1 MKYIGVKEAAAKW
14 GLSDRRV
21 RLLCSEGKIEGA
33 CKLEWSWTLPE
44 DTPRP
49 SDGRSMRHLKNL
61 DMRLGTID
69 ITALDNMKKLYPI
82 TEDILEDEN
91 FKSICINNLETAL
104 ALESRKYHHN
114 QIVKVLSGLIAPSL
128 PLADHLLYI
137 NFRTALLRSFAD
149 KDPFNSRR
157 FTSVYGMLTHGID
170 DINGGR
176 FREGGAETPM
186 PGKENFDVVFLMEM
200 LSRQFESDYK
210 LLHPVFRGVILY
222 TEILRIKPFDHYNE
236 EMALLLLDAMLL
248 SSGFLLP
255 LLDASMVNE
264 MKAAASLAFRRGNY
278 QDLARVFE
286 RSILAAYKEVFDV

>member
-69 ITALDNMKKLYPI
+69 ITALEIMKKLHPI
-82 TEDILEDEN
+82 TEDVLIDET
-91 FKSICINNLETAL
+91 FSSLCISNMETAL
-104 ALESRKYHHN
+104 AMEGRKYHHN
-114 QIVKVLSGLIAPSL
+114 QIVKVLSGLIVPSL
-128 PLADHLLYI
+128 PLADHLLNI
-137 NFRTALLRSFAD
+137 NFSAAFLRSFAD

-157 FTSVYGMLTHGID
+157 FSSVYGILTHGID
-170 DINGGR
+170 DLKGCR
-176 FREGGAETPM
+176 FREGGAEIPM
-186 PGKENFDVVFLMEM
+186 PGKENFDVDFLMEM
-200 LSRQFESDYK
+200 LSRQLENDYK
-210 LLHPVFRGVILY
+210 LLHPVFKAVILY
-222 TEILRIKPFDHYNE
+222 TEILRIKPFEHYNE
-236 EMALLLLDAMLL
+236 EMAMLLLSAMLL
-248 SSGFLLP
+248 SSGFMLP
-255 LLDASMVNE
+255 QLDASMVNE